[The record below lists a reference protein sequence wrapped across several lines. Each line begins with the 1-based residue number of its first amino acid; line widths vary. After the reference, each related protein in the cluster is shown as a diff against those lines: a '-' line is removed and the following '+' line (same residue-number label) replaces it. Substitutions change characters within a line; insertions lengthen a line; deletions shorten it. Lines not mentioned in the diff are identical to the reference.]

1 MSGYTLGKRL
11 ALIPYLRV
19 GVHKDEGLNEN
30 RSKNLCHLCRPENDI
45 VLVDA
50 VWKF

>member
-1 MSGYTLGKRL
+1 MPGYTLGKRL

-30 RSKNLCHLCRPENDI
+30 RLKNLYHSSRPD
-45 VLVDA
+45 LVDA